1 MNRVPGTFKNRPPIP
16 TRDLSPSGVR
26 AEALIKAIGAQ
37 HAQRYLMGDV
47 TIMLAREPL
56 RNGGAWIWHLSIAH
70 PHREPTWD
78 EIKTAVYGIRASRE
92 ILEGGL
98 AFAQV
103 LGKVELAEDWVNVHD
118 NCFHLYAIE
127 DPFA

>member
-1 MNRVPGTFKNRPPIP
+1 MSKVPGTFKNRPPIP
-16 TRDLSPSGVR
+16 LRDISPEGALAEELLLSVG
-26 AEALIKAIGAQ
+26 ALV
-37 HAQRYLMGDV
+37 AQRYVMGDATV
-47 TIMLAREPL
+47 MLSREPS
-56 RNGGAWIWHLSIAH
+56 GDTHIWHLSIAH

-78 EIKTAVYGIRASRE
+78 EIKTAVYGIRAVRE
-92 ILEGGL
+92 VLDGGL
-98 AFAQV
+98 AFAQI